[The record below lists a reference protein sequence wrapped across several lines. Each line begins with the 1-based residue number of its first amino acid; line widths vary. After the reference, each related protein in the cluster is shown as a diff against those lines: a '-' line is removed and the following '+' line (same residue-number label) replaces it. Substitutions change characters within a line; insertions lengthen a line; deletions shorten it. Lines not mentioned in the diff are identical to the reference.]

1 MKWPAALAAFLMIA
15 LLTSHAVLPSEASA
29 QPRADTARAR
39 RLFEEAMTSMDDGA
53 YDVAIERFQASL
65 ALAPR
70 PATAFNLALALRGA
84 GRIREAIATLDAL
97 LAGEHGP
104 LRDQQR
110 GEADQLRTEATT
122 DLATVRVRVSGPAD
136 LELRVDGERVAAEP
150 GAWVEHRLDPGE
162 HVVTASAPDHA
173 TVERPIALARR
184 AWSELDL
191 ALEPASDTRPGVLVL
206 QSTDPSH
213 VVEIVGLDRATAM
226 LRRELPAGEYTVR
239 ITSGD
244 GHRDSRI
251 EVPAGRTV
259 RLTLEPPVV
268 ARSVAEEPWLWI
280 TVGAVVLVGGGVA
293 IGAGVYAS
301 EQRQAPLADPIFGTV
316 ETLTWR

>member
-1 MKWPAALAAFLMIA
+1 MTWPHLAVLLMIA
-15 LLTSHAVLPSEASA
+15 LLFSHAVAPPDVAA
-29 QPRADTARAR
+29 QPRSADTARAR

-53 YDVAIERFQASL
+53 YDVAIERFEASL

-84 GRIREAIATLDAL
+84 GRIREATATLDAL
-97 LAGEHGP
+97 LAGAHGT
-104 LRDQQR
+104 LRDAQR
-110 GEADQLRTEATT
+110 GEAEQLRTEAAT
-122 DLATVRVRVSGPAD
+122 DLATLRVRVAGPPT
-136 LELRVDGERVAAEP
+136 LELRIDGERVEAQP
-150 GAWVEHRLDPGE
+150 GAWVEERLDPGE

-173 TVERPIALARR
+173 TIEHPIALARR

-191 ALEPASDTRPGVLVL
+191 TLEPASDTRPGVLVL

-213 VVEIVGLDRATAM
+213 LVEIVGIERATAR
-226 LRRELPAGEYTVR
+226 LQRELPAGEYTVR

-259 RLTLEPPVV
+259 RLTLDPPVN
-268 ARSVAEEPWLWI
+268 ARSIVEEPWLWI
-280 TVGAVVLVGGGVA
+280 SVGAVLLVGGGVA

>member
-1 MKWPAALAAFLMIA
+1 MTWPHLAVLLMIA
-15 LLTSHAVLPSEASA
+15 LLFSHAVAPPDVAA
-29 QPRADTARAR
+29 QPRSADTARAR

-53 YDVAIERFQASL
+53 YDVAIERFEASL

-84 GRIREAIATLDAL
+84 GRIREATATLAAL
-97 LAGEHGP
+97 
-104 LRDQQR
+104 
-110 GEADQLRTEATT
+110 
-122 DLATVRVRVSGPAD
+122 RVRVAGPPT
-136 LELRVDGERVAAEP
+136 LELRIDGERVEAQP
-150 GAWVEHRLDPGE
+150 GAWVEERLDPGE

-173 TVERPIALARR
+173 TIEHPIALARR

-191 ALEPASDTRPGVLVL
+191 TLEPASDTRPGVLVL
-206 QSTDPSH
+206 ESTDPSH
-213 VVEIVGLDRATAM
+213 LVEIVGVERATAR
-226 LRRELPAGEYTVR
+226 LQRELPAGEYTVR

-259 RLTLEPPVV
+259 RLTLDPPVN
-268 ARSVAEEPWLWI
+268 ARSIAEEPWLWI
-280 TVGAVVLVGGGVA
+280 SVGAVLLVGGGVA